1 MLPRMVPVKSALLS
15 SGMSRSERGF
25 HGGLLLLLRRIPDQG
40 IIKIML
46 QDRVEAL
53 IAADTRIAVE
63 VGIQMAALPWST
75 RILDVVI
82 LI

>member
-25 HGGLLLLLRRIPDQG
+25 HGGLLLLRRIPDQG

-75 RILDVVI
+75 RILDMVI